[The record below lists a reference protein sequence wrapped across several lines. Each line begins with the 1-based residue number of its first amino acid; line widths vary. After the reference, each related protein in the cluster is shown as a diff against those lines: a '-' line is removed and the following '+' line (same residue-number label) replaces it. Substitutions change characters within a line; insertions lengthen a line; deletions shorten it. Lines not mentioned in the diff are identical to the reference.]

1 MKELDPG
8 QRVAVEKAM
17 AFVRSGRPGY
27 LWIGGLAGT
36 GKTTVAQEIAR
47 RFPDAPLLAP
57 TNKAAAVLGK
67 KLGRQAVTIHRA
79 IMLYKG
85 KAVDEEDGKLKPV
98 FKDKPF
104 NARLV
109 LLDEC
114 SMVEEK
120 LGNKLLACCNQ
131 IIAFGDPGQLGP
143 VGKDARPFFKGEP
156 DVMLHENHRQGKA
169 GDGILRAAYA
179 VREGKRV
186 FTIDSDEFT
195 ARGYPERF
203 EQLHPYF
210 SNADAILCHQ
220 NKTRHNLNDCYRAYR
235 GITDNV
241 RAGERLVAQRHMLRL
256 GIIKSDRFRVLAD
269 WTRGTPLKLESLD
282 TQKVF
287 HFEGAVIDKPGQ
299 PEPPDKVPFFAFGY
313 VTTVNMAQGS
323 EWPHV
328 LIFDDYVAG
337 DFKRHTYTGIT
348 RGAEQVT
355 ILSDRFPIIEEWIAT

>member
-1 MKELDPG
+1 MTKLDPG
-8 QRVAVEKAM
+8 QRAAVEKACR
-17 AFVRSGRPGY
+17 FVASGRPGC

-36 GKTTVAQEIAR
+36 GKTFVAQEIAR
-47 RFPDAPLLAP
+47 RFLDAPLLAP
-57 TNKAAAVLGK
+57 TNKAAVVLGK
-67 KLGRQAVTIHRA
+67 KLGRRAVTIHKA
-79 IMLYKG
+79 TQLYKG

-98 FKDKPF
+98 FKDKLF
-104 NARLV
+104 SARLV

-156 DVMLHENHRQGKA
+156 DVMLTTNHRQGKA

-179 VREGKRV
+179 VRGGKRA
-186 FTIDSDEFT
+186 FTIDSDEFQV
-195 ARGYPERF
+195 AKKPERF
-203 EQLHPYF
+203 EQLLPYF
-210 SNADAILCHQ
+210 SNADTILCHQ

-235 GITDNV
+235 GITGNV
-241 RAGERLVAQRHMLRL
+241 RAGEILVAQRHILEL

-269 WTRGTPLKLESLD
+269 WAPGTELKLESLD
-282 TQKVF
+282 TKKVF
-287 HFEGAVIDKPGQ
+287 HFKGAVIDKLGQ

-313 VTTVNMAQGS
+313 VTTVHMAQGS
-323 EWPHV
+323 EWPHI
-328 LIFDDYVAG
+328 LIFDDYAS
-337 DFKRHTYTGIT
+337 DEYAKWSYTGFT

-355 ILSDRFPIIEEWIAT
+355 VLSDRFPITEEWIAT